1 LVDILLFR
9 KGPDSLPNSWL
20 IFFLALFASVL
31 ISIITTEIVTAGVDP
46 MHDVTLLL
54 AVINAAFYF
63 LVIQVAG
70 YPRRYLQSLT
80 AILGVDAIITLVY
93 LVGFIT
99 ISLFADEATILSF
112 VWLITGWS
120 VAVEGHIIARAI
132 ERPWAIGI
140 AIAVVSYI
148 LLLTTYWQLAKL
160 P

>member
-1 LVDILLFR
+1 MT
-9 KGPDSLPNSWL
+9 
-20 IFFLALFASVL
+20 A
-31 ISIITTEIVTAGVDP
+31 EIVTDGVNP

-54 AVINAAFYF
+54 TAINAAFYF

-70 YPRRYLQSLT
+70 FPGRYLQSLT
-80 AILGVDAIITLVY
+80 AILGVDAIITLIY
-93 LVGFIT
+93 LCGFVVINQ
-99 ISLFADEATILSF
+99 FADSSTTLTF

-120 VAVEGHIIARAI
+120 VAVEGHIISRAI

-148 LLLTTYWQLAKL
+148 LLLMTYWQLAEL